1 MMNLAGKIILGIIA
15 ISTTLF
21 LSVYFMC
28 EYLKVKSNSK
38 KIGYLILSIGN
49 MASLLF
55 VINMF

>member
-1 MMNLAGKIILGIIA
+1 MNLAGKIILGIIA

-21 LSVYFMC
+21 LSVYFMF

>member
-21 LSVYFMC
+21 LSVYFMF

>member
-1 MMNLAGKIILGIIA
+1 MNLAGKIILGIIA
-15 ISTTLF
+15 INTTLF